1 MQQRISIR
9 STDCLTDNGKSG
21 TSPEF
26 FSMIQNRK
34 LLGMIAFVIAVGVW
48 GAMAQ
53 AQAPQVALLGGGSA
67 SGNAGR
73 IEAFRQGLRELGYTE
88 GKNILLEQ
96 RWAEGKLDRLAA
108 FAAELVRLKMDTIVS
123 AGPAVTRVL
132 RKITSTVPF
141 VMGFDDD
148 PVGSALS
155 LALLA
160 PEGTSPDYPPF
171 LRSSAQNNWSFSR
184 RFFLKSPAWLS
195 LGALPI
201 RDKSNTERDEIHL
214 NRFWST
220 DPIH

>member
-34 LLGMIAFVIAVGVW
+34 LLGMIAFVIAVGVC

-88 GKNILLEQ
+88 GKTFCSNNAGLRGNWIAWRRSPPNWCGS
-96 RWAEGKLDRLAA
+96 RWTPLCR
-108 FAAELVRLKMDTIVS
+108 
-123 AGPAVTRVL
+123 RV
-132 RKITSTVPF
+132 
-141 VMGFDDD
+141 
-148 PVGSALS
+148 
-155 LALLA
+155 
-160 PEGTSPDYPPF
+160 PP
-171 LRSSAQNNWSFSR
+171 
-184 RFFLKSPAWLS
+184 
-195 LGALPI
+195 
-201 RDKSNTERDEIHL
+201 
-214 NRFWST
+214 
-220 DPIH
+220 